1 MLKPPEILHFGGER
15 YCVDLNWFLR
25 RLTMPEST
33 PYKLSRAVLPLNYD
47 LVLQPDLEKFTF
59 SGHETLELEVVEAT
73 NEIVLNAIDLDIEFQ
88 RLTTSD
94 NVVVAAPIVTID
106 EEL

>member
-1 MLKPPEILHFGGER
+1 
-15 YCVDLNWFLR
+15 
-25 RLTMPEST
+25 MPEST

-88 RLTTSD
+88 RLITSD
-94 NVVVAAPIVTID
+94 NVAVAAPTVTVD
-106 EEL
+106 EELERISFLFEDGG